1 MNVEINIIAQIHMVV
16 SSVILIIVE
25 IVELRMVKVHV
36 MIAIMDTDLLMKENV
51 GAVLMDVLD
60 AIIILIKIPI
70 NTIVVN
76 VQMVTL

>member
-1 MNVEINIIAQIHMVV
+1 MVV

-70 NTIVVN
+70 NIIVVN

>member
-36 MIAIMDTDLLMKENV
+36 MIAIMDTDLLM
-51 GAVLMDVLD
+51 DVLD

-70 NTIVVN
+70 NIIVVN

>member
-1 MNVEINIIAQIHMVV
+1 MNVEINIIAQIHMAV

-70 NTIVVN
+70 NIIVVN

>member
-1 MNVEINIIAQIHMVV
+1 MNVEINIIAQIHMAV

>member
-1 MNVEINIIAQIHMVV
+1 MNVEINIIAQIQMVV
-16 SSVILIIVE
+16 SSAILIIVE
-25 IVELRMVKVHV
+25 IVELRMVKVNV

-70 NTIVVN
+70 NIIVVN

>member
-70 NTIVVN
+70 NIIVVN

>member
-1 MNVEINIIAQIHMVV
+1 MVV
-16 SSVILIIVE
+16 SSAILIIVE
-25 IVELRMVKVHV
+25 IVELRMVKVNV

-70 NTIVVN
+70 NIIVVN